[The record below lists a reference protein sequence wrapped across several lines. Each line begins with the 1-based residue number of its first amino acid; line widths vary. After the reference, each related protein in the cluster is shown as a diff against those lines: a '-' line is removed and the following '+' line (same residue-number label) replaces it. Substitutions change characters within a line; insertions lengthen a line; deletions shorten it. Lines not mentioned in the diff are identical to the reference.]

1 MSELLP
7 LPHAWADA
15 LADRIDGA
23 QMRALAQFLAAE
35 KAAGKRIFP
44 PDADIYRALA
54 LTPPAAVKAVIL
66 GQDPYHGEGQ
76 AHGLC
81 FSVQPGVRTPPS
93 LRNIYKE
100 MQADLGIAPAGHGHL
115 DHWARQ
121 GVLLLN
127 AVLTV
132 EMGRAASHQGKGWEM
147 LTDAIVRTVAERAAP
162 TVFLLW
168 GAHAQRKAGAI
179 DETRHLV
186 IRSAHPSPLSAHG
199 GFLGSRPFSR
209 ANAFLE
215 ARGRGV
221 DPGRDEAGW
230 SPAGAV
236 TPMEPTRLGVDG
248 VDGTGVRRSTWNPR
262 KRFYEFKGSS
272 AHGGERATRKTTT
285 VVRPPDAMHLHCCRC
300 KRTIRG
306 GLPPDFHFSSQVCY
320 FEDCLHALCR
330 QEPWRGVAPPHA
342 RCWQP
347 HSEPAVGPRP
357 TPPH

>member
-15 LADRIDGA
+15 LADRIAGA
-23 QMRALAQFLAAE
+23 QLRALAQFLAAE

-100 MQADLGIAPAGHGHL
+100 MQADLGIAPAGNGHL

-186 IRSAHPSPLSAHG
+186 SRSAHPSPLSAHG

-215 ARGRGV
+215 EQGRGAI
-221 DPGRDEAGW
+221 DWA
-230 SPAGAV
+230 
-236 TPMEPTRLGVDG
+236 
-248 VDGTGVRRSTWNPR
+248 
-262 KRFYEFKGSS
+262 
-272 AHGGERATRKTTT
+272 
-285 VVRPPDAMHLHCCRC
+285 
-300 KRTIRG
+300 
-306 GLPPDFHFSSQVCY
+306 LPPLETD
-320 FEDCLHALCR
+320 
-330 QEPWRGVAPPHA
+330 AP
-342 RCWQP
+342 RLL
-347 HSEPAVGPRP
+347 
-357 TPPH
+357 